1 MINFLS
7 RIYQKISAPLQQK
20 KKWKQFQQELIKY
33 VNEMNTMEDPW
44 SAKLDKE
51 IYSRQLSQTLGP
63 AEANN
68 NILEVGCGQGSLTRL
83 LLPFA
88 KKITA
93 TEISDQALI
102 QFKKKWPTQNT
113 STTTQNKNL
122 DLELLLQN
130 KTLELIQ
137 TDIHQFF
144 PNPDNQ
150 EKYDLIVLSFILD
163 YLGFNKFPQKFIQLM
178 WQFTEHL
185 KENGKI
191 LIIHPVYKQAD
202 LDRLKAFTEIFKN
215 FNLKIKSAST
225 EQSSGDFPIHFI
237 LCAKYPQQKS
247 P

>member
-1 MINFLS
+1 MRNFIIS
-7 RIYQKISAPLQQK
+7 IYQKIIAPLQQK

-44 SAKLDKE
+44 SAELDKNL
-51 IYSRQLSQTLGP
+51 YSHQLSQILGP
-63 AEANN
+63 AKAKNY
-68 NILEVGCGQGSLTRL
+68 ILEVGCGQGSLTQL
-83 LLPFA
+83 LLPYA

-93 TEISDQALI
+93 IEISEQALL
-102 QFKKKWPTQNT
+102 QLKKKWPTSN
-113 STTTQNKNL
+113 STTTQNENS
-122 DLELLLQN
+122 DLQFLLEK

-144 PNPDNQ
+144 PNPEKQ

-202 LDRLKAFTEIFKN
+202 LHRLKAFTEIFKN
-215 FNLKIKSAST
+215 FNLQIEKAST

-247 P
+247 L